1 MFLVVFIFPTG
12 SHEIGD
18 QSLFGHAPPVQPEV
32 SLIGFLAAPAAAH
45 HLPRGGDGGGDKHDG
60 DGGEGEKEGGREWS
74 ALTPQSE
81 NNM

>member
-1 MFLVVFIFPTG
+1 VT
-12 SHEIGD
+12 
-18 QSLFGHAPPVQPEV
+18 SLFLGTRLQ
-32 SLIGFLAAPAAAH
+32 SNLKFRLIGFLAAPAAAH

-60 DGGEGEKEGGREWS
+60 DGGEGREWS

>member
-1 MFLVVFIFPTG
+1 MT
-12 SHEIGD
+12 
-18 QSLFGHAPPVQPEV
+18 SLFWDTRLQ
-32 SLIGFLAAPAAAH
+32 SNLKFRLIGFLAAPAAAAH

-60 DGGEGEKEGGREWS
+60 EGEREMREEREREGREWS